1 MPNLPIRY
9 KPMMTWLNI
18 LHRPCR
24 HKMGKRLVGRLS
36 GYALLIAKWGKA
48 NKTKSFTKG
57 NQNMKC
63 VKVDLPKEHKEIK
76 IEVFADLHI
85 GSKKCDYKLIQE
97 RIKRVAEDENR
108 YCIILGDICNNSIK
122 SSIAD
127 CYEEELSPMAQ
138 VQKAVRLFE
147 PIKHK
152 VIGITSGN
160 HERRSYKQDGIDLT
174 YFFASELGL
183 ADKYDYCACLL
194 FIRFGKAKT
203 HGAGG
208 SHGGKLCYTL
218 YMTHGDG
225 NGGRTIGGKMNGLQR
240 RGQIV
245 DADIIVTGHT
255 HAPASFR
262 DCFYKIDYANSNVSK
277 REQLFVNASATLDYE
292 EYAELYGMK
301 PSSKVSPVITLNG
314 REKMASVVM

>member
-1 MPNLPIRY
+1 MRCI
-9 KPMMTWLNI
+9 
-18 LHRPCR
+18 
-24 HKMGKRLVGRLS
+24 
-36 GYALLIAKWGKA
+36 
-48 NKTKSFTKG
+48 
-57 NQNMKC
+57 
-63 VKVDLPKEHKEIK
+63 KVDLPMDLKYIEIDA
-76 IEVFADLHI
+76 FSDLHI

-97 RIKRVAEDENR
+97 RVDRVAKDDNR
-108 YCIILGDICNNSIK
+108 YCIILSDLINNSTK
-122 SSIAD
+122 SSVGD
-127 CYEEELSPMAQ
+127 VYSEELSPMQ
-138 VQKAVRLFE
+138 QIQKACQLFE

-152 VIGITSGN
+152 IIGVTSGN
-160 HERRSYKQDGIDLT
+160 HERRSYKTDGIDLT
-174 YFFASELGL
+174 YFFAKELGVEHL
-183 ADKYDYCACLL
+183 YDYCACLL

-208 SHGGKLCYTL
+208 SHGGKMCYTL

-277 REQLFVNASATLDYE
+277 REQLFVNASATLKYE
-292 EYAELYGMK
+292 EYAELYGMR
-301 PSSKVSPVITLNG
+301 PSSTASPVIVLDGHRKN
-314 REKMASVVM
+314 MQAIM